1 MNTSSQFSDKAQEIG
16 YALIRV
22 AAYVR
27 RKDFRS
33 RLEELALALVDNVVA
48 PEPDGILDIIAAA
61 QNVIKLGAS
70 VYEIETVNARILLR
84 ELEGLASEIRQSFGI
99 DKLPD
104 LSTMFST
111 ASPAISLQ
119 SDIAASHNVPV
130 ENNERVAAY
139 DVDSAMPI
147 SDGFKETSVDIADEV
162 IPPILQ
168 STDKQQPGMVSVGS
182 AIRQSAILEKIKLSS
197 GGSSGN
203 GIIKGCRMK
212 DLIAEFPDVSERTL
226 RYDLQR
232 LLQHGAIDRLGN
244 GGPASY
250 YVMK

>member
-1 MNTSSQFSDKAQEIG
+1 MFTSSQFSDKAQEIG

-33 RLEELALALVDNVVA
+33 RLEELALALVDNVVI
-48 PEPDGILDIIAAA
+48 PEPDGILEIIAATE
-61 QNVIKLGAS
+61 NVIKLGAS
-70 VYEIETVNARILLR
+70 VYEVETVNARILLR
-84 ELEGLASEIRQSFGI
+84 ELGGLASAIRQSFGV

-104 LSTMFST
+104 LNTLFSSENT
-111 ASPAISLQ
+111 ASDVAVLPNSAI
-119 SDIAASHNVPV
+119 
-130 ENNERVAAY
+130 EKNEHVAEY
-139 DVDSAMPI
+139 DTDSAMPI
-147 SDGFKETSVDIADEV
+147 SDGLKETKVDIADDA
-162 IPPILQ
+162 IPSLPQ
-168 STDKQQPGMVSVGS
+168 SQDKQQPGMVSVGS

-197 GGSSGN
+197 GGLSGN

>member
-1 MNTSSQFSDKAQEIG
+1 MNTFSQFFDKAQEIG

-27 RKDFRS
+27 RRDFRS
-33 RLEELALALVDNVVA
+33 RLEELALALVDNVAA
-48 PEPDGILDIIAAA
+48 PEPDAVLEIIAAVE
-61 QNVIKLGAS
+61 NVIKLGAS

-84 ELEGLASEIRQSFGI
+84 ELNGLASAIRQSFGI

-104 LSTMFST
+104 LSTMFSPVNT
-111 ASPAISLQ
+111 AN
-119 SDIAASHNVPV
+119 D
-130 ENNERVAAY
+130 VAAY
-139 DVDSAMPI
+139 DVDSATPI
-147 SDGFKETSVDIADEV
+147 ADGFKETKVDIADDEV
-162 IPPILQ
+162 SSLLQ
-168 STDKQQPGMVSVGS
+168 SSEKQQPGMVSVGS
-182 AIRQSAILEKIKLSS
+182 AIRQSAILEKIKHSS
-197 GGSSGN
+197 VEANGN

>member
-1 MNTSSQFSDKAQEIG
+1 MIIPNQYSEKAQEIG

-27 RKDFRS
+27 RRDFRS
-33 RLEELALALVDNVVA
+33 RLEELAFALVDNVA
-48 PEPDGILDIIAAA
+48 SPEPDAVLEIIAAA
-61 QNVIKLGAS
+61 ENVIKLGSS

-84 ELEGLASEIRQSFGI
+84 ELNGLASAIRQSFGI
-99 DKLPD
+99 DRLPD
-104 LSTMFST
+104 LSTMFSPT
-111 ASPAISLQ
+111 SSASLLQ
-119 SDIAASHNVPV
+119 DDVSELPHTST
-130 ENNERVAAY
+130 ESNERVAAY
-139 DVDSAMPI
+139 DTDSALPI
-147 SDGFKETSVDIADEV
+147 SDGFKETKVDIADDEV
-162 IPPILQ
+162 SSLLH
-168 STDKQQPGMVSVGS
+168 SSEKQQPGMVSVGS

-197 GGSSGN
+197 AALTGN